1 VEVSAGLYAC
11 EVWMTRTE
19 MTRVLGQ
26 VDVGSLLD
34 KQENERMRER
44 LKFFELSKGTEEWDV
59 MGLLYSEMETGSYE
73 KQMLIILMWP
83 IPLCYKSRKIKV
95 KWIPANTT

>member
-1 VEVSAGLYAC
+1 MSAGLYAC

-44 LKFFELSKGTEEWDV
+44 LKFFELSKGTEE
-59 MGLLYSEMETGSYE
+59 
-73 KQMLIILMWP
+73 
-83 IPLCYKSRKIKV
+83 
-95 KWIPANTT
+95 